1 MKLWV
6 DFYGKKMNKI
16 EKSILK
22 GIKEAINIK
31 KKPMKK
37 NIHKVKVSKKE
48 IKVK

>member
-1 MKLWV
+1 
-6 DFYGKKMNKI
+6 MNKT

-31 KKPMKK
+31 KKLMKK
-37 NIHKVKVSKKE
+37 NIRKVKVSKKE